1 MQGLELA
8 EACRLYAEEKQAED
22 VIILDVR
29 EVSTITDY
37 FVIATGT
44 SEPHV
49 RAIWTEVADSIKQQ
63 HGVTVGK
70 PEGVRNN
77 KWVVLD
83 YFDVI
88 VHVMIKDI
96 RDEYDLEGL
105 WNDAPQVTA
114 EPVT

>member
-8 EACRLYAEEKQAED
+8 EHAVCMPKRKRQD
-22 VIILDVR
+22 VVILDVR

-63 HGVTVGK
+63 HGVAVGK
-70 PEGVRNN
+70 PEGCGIING
-77 KWVVLD
+77 WCWIIL
-83 YFDVI
+83 
-88 VHVMIKDI
+88 
-96 RDEYDLEGL
+96 
-105 WNDAPQVTA
+105 T
-114 EPVT
+114 

>member
-8 EACRLYAEEKQAED
+8 EACRLYAEEKKAED

-63 HGVTVGK
+63 HGVPWASRKGCGTING
-70 PEGVRNN
+70 
-77 KWVVLD
+77 WCWIIL
-83 YFDVI
+83 
-88 VHVMIKDI
+88 M
-96 RDEYDLEGL
+96 
-105 WNDAPQVTA
+105 
-114 EPVT
+114 